1 MIFFFYKKNKSF
13 ASIVQWKE
21 LLNLAGIDLFQIWV
35 LLKIWIKLFLMV
47 QYYPEILN
55 STHSITKY
63 LIKLSN
69 IYFFLKF
76 SISFYNW
83 NRILINYCDGA
94 IHQGFRKDPIKYL
107 GKDIYFRG
115 ENNTKSMIQNI
126 LSLGMDKSS
135 DVILAGMR

>member
-1 MIFFFYKKNKSF
+1 
-13 ASIVQWKE
+13 
-21 LLNLAGIDLFQIWV
+21 
-35 LLKIWIKLFLMV
+35 
-47 QYYPEILN
+47 
-55 STHSITKY
+55 
-63 LIKLSN
+63 
-69 IYFFLKF
+69 
-76 SISFYNW
+76 
-83 NRILINYCDGA
+83 LINYCDGA